1 MHVSEAEGTGV
12 ESQGVKVRYRAS
24 VSSGGRAVPI
34 CQHPQQ
40 TTTPLLRRDRV
51 SMSFPNT
58 GAGTSYGPSAGA
70 WTPDQD
76 SVVSGY
82 TDGGS
87 VYASLQRHHYHQ
99 PQFYPQPHH
108 KHSLV
113 SLRNV
118 NARPLHKRGRRVSE
132 MTAGAGGDGG
142 MGGEVIEVQI
152 LPQDDNWGDNTT
164 AITGNTSVRSESFQD
179 VTIIGR
185 DQERGVTF
193 TCQRYAG
200 SALCALVA
208 LFAFLS
214 PVAMVLLPRLD
225 VVQLKPDHLHCDSE
239 CDGLLISFSF
249 KLLILLLGSW
259 ALFFRQPKATMPRI
273 FIFRALVTMLIF
285 VFTFSY
291 WLFYVVRIL
300 ETRDQVRYRSIV
312 SFAVSLVDALLFI
325 HYLAV
330 ILLELRH
337 LTPQYTVKVLRSPD
351 GESRWYNMGQLS
363 VQRAAASVLEKYY
376 QDFTIYNPYLDRPPS
391 KKKQAPN
398 GSSFKYYDVDGNE
411 ENVEGHTR
419 AVLTASARRRDSAH
433 NERFYEE
440 HEYDRRVK
448 KRRARLIT
456 AAEEAF
462 THIKR
467 MHDEQGPSAPM
478 DPQEAA
484 QSIFP
489 SLARALQKYL
499 RVTRQQP
506 RHTMESILSHL
517 ALCLSHDMSPR
528 AFLEKYLVAAPLLQN
543 DKEHRGVQSWGLVC
557 DQLLSRPITNGT
569 VFQLRQADV
578 SLLCCVTRLPH
589 FSITEEIIHP
599 KSNKFVLRLNSE
611 TSV

>member
-1 MHVSEAEGTGV
+1 MGDWGSRRRCGRAVHVIRGDHYDVLPDDLSFIDHVLAQPVDQLGSVIPECAWRCQAT
-12 ESQGVKVRYRAS
+12 VKVRYKADSWAPRDPPPP
-24 VSSGGRAVPI
+24 PI
-34 CQHPQQ
+34 CKSQFAAPPA
-40 TTTPLLRRDRV
+40 TPLLRRDRV
-51 SMSFPNT
+51 SMSFSVAP
-58 GAGTSYGPSAGA
+58 GSSYAAAGA

-76 SVVSGY
+76 SVVSGF
-82 TDGGS
+82 TDAS
-87 VYASLQRHHYHQ
+87 IYASLQRH
-99 PQFYPQPHH
+99 PHG
-108 KHSLV
+108 V
-113 SLRNV
+113 QQYQQQQQQ
-118 NARPLHKRGRRVSE
+118 RVSE
-132 MTAGAGGDGG
+132 MTAGVGGDGG

-185 DQERGVTF
+185 EQETGITF

-208 LFAFLS
+208 LLAFLS
-214 PVAMVLLPRLD
+214 PIAMVLIPRLN
-225 VVQLKPDHLHCDSE
+225 VIKLKSDHLKCDSE
-239 CDGLLISFSF
+239 
-249 KLLILLLGSW
+249 
-259 ALFFRQPKATMPRI
+259 QPKATMPRI

-300 ETRDQVRYRSIV
+300 ENKDEVRYRSIV
-312 SFAVSLVDALLFI
+312 YFAVSLVDALLFI

-337 LTPQYTVKVLRSPD
+337 LTPQYSVKVLRSPD
-351 GESRWYNMGQLS
+351 GESRWYNIGQLS
-363 VQRAAASVLEKYY
+363 VQRAAAWVLEKYY
-376 QDFTIYNPYLDRPPS
+376 QDFTIYNPYLDRVPS
-391 KKKQAPN
+391 KKKN
-398 GSSFKYYDVDGNE
+398 SVNSSFKYYDVDGNE
-411 ENVEGHTR
+411 ENNEGQTR

-440 HEYDRRVK
+440 HEYERRVR
-448 KRRARLIT
+448 KRKARLIT

-467 MHDEQGPSAPM
+467 MHEEQGPSAPM
-478 DPQEAA
+478 DPHEAA

-499 RVTRQQP
+499 RITRQQP
-506 RHTMESILSHL
+506 RHTMDSILNHL
-517 ALCLSHDMSPR
+517 AVCLAHDMSPR
-528 AFLEKYLVAAPLLQN
+528 AFLEKYLVSSPILQN

-557 DQLLSRPITNGT
+557 DQLLSRPINNGT
-569 VFQLRQADV
+569 IFQLRQADV
-578 SLLCCVTRLPH
+578 CLLCSVSQIPH
-589 FSITEEIIHP
+589 FSIAEEIIHP

>member
-1 MHVSEAEGTGV
+1 
-12 ESQGVKVRYRAS
+12 
-24 VSSGGRAVPI
+24 
-34 CQHPQQ
+34 
-40 TTTPLLRRDRV
+40 
-51 SMSFPNT
+51 MSFSVAP
-58 GAGTSYGPSAGA
+58 GSSYAGA

-76 SVVSGY
+76 SVVSGF
-82 TDGGS
+82 TDAS
-87 VYASLQRHHYHQ
+87 IYASLQRHPHQHQSPSQQLPFGGHFSPQTPIQQQQQQQQFQQYH
-99 PQFYPQPHH
+99 PKH
-108 KHSLV
+108 KNSFV
-113 SLRNV
+113 ALRNV

-132 MTAGAGGDGG
+132 MTAGVGGDGG

-185 DQERGVTF
+185 DQETGVTF

-208 LFAFLS
+208 FLAFLS
-214 PVAMVLLPRLD
+214 PIAMVLIPRLN
-225 VVQLKPDHLHCDSE
+225 VIKLKNDHLKCDSE

-285 VFTFSY
+285 VFTFSF

-300 ETRDQVRYRSIV
+300 ENKEEVKYRSIV
-312 SFAVSLVDALLFI
+312 YFAVSLVDALLFI

-337 LTPQYTVKVLRSPD
+337 LTPQYSIKVLRSPD
-351 GESRWYNMGQLS
+351 GESKWYNIGQLS
-363 VQRAAASVLEKYY
+363 VQRAAAWVLEKYY
-376 QDFTIYNPYLDRPPS
+376 QDFTIYNPYLDRVPS
-391 KKKQAPN
+391 KKKHSGN
-398 GSSFKYYDVDGNE
+398 SSFKYYDVDGNE
-411 ENVEGHTR
+411 ENSEGHTR

-440 HEYDRRVK
+440 HEYDRRVR
-448 KRRARLIT
+448 KRKARLIT

-467 MHDEQGPSAPM
+467 MHEEQGPSVPM
-478 DPQEAA
+478 DPHEAA

-499 RVTRQQP
+499 RITRQQP
-506 RHTMESILSHL
+506 RHTMESILQHL
-517 ALCLSHDMSPR
+517 AICLAHDMSPR
-528 AFLEKYLVAAPLLQN
+528 AFLEKYLLSSPVLQN

-557 DQLLSRPITNGT
+557 EQLLSRPIANGT
-569 VFQLRQADV
+569 IFQLRQADV
-578 SLLCCVTRLPH
+578 CLLCSVSRMPH
-589 FSITEEIIHP
+589 FSIAEEIIHP

>member
-1 MHVSEAEGTGV
+1 
-12 ESQGVKVRYRAS
+12 
-24 VSSGGRAVPI
+24 
-34 CQHPQQ
+34 
-40 TTTPLLRRDRV
+40 
-51 SMSFPNT
+51 MSFSAANP
-58 GAGTSYGPSAGA
+58 GSSYAAASAAQGA

-76 SVVSGY
+76 SVISGF
-82 TDGGS
+82 TDAS
-87 VYASLQRHHYHQ
+87 IYASLQRHPHPQAGPFPHPQHFQQQQYHQ
-99 PQFYPQPHH
+99 QQQQPPPPHLRR
-108 KHSLV
+108 KASFV
-113 SLRNV
+113 SLRSA

-132 MTAGAGGDGG
+132 MTAGVGGDGG

-185 DQERGVTF
+185 DQETGVTF
-193 TCQRYAG
+193 TCQRYIG

-208 LFAFLS
+208 FLAFLS
-214 PVAMVLLPRLD
+214 PIAMVLIPRLNIIK
-225 VVQLKPDHLHCDSE
+225 LKNDPPLCDTE

-273 FIFRALVTMLIF
+273 FIFRALVTMLIL
-285 VFTFSY
+285 VFTFSF
-291 WLFYVVRIL
+291 WLFYVVRII
-300 ETRDQVRYRSIV
+300 ENTEKVQYRSIV
-312 SFAVSLVDALLFI
+312 YFAVSLVDALLFI

-337 LTPQYTVKVLRSPD
+337 LTPQYSVKVLRSPD
-351 GESRWYNMGQLS
+351 GESRWYNIGQLS
-363 VQRAAASVLEKYY
+363 VQRAAAWVLEKYY
-376 QDFTIYNPYLDRPPS
+376 QDFSIYNPYLDRLPS
-391 KKKQAPN
+391 KKKHSTN
-398 GSSFKYYDVDGNE
+398 SSFKYYDVDGNE
-411 ENVEGHTR
+411 ENAEGHTR

-440 HEYDRRVK
+440 HEYERRVR
-448 KRRARLIT
+448 KRKARLIT

-467 MHDEQGPSAPM
+467 MHEEQGPSAPM
-478 DPQEAA
+478 DPHEAA

-499 RVTRQQP
+499 RITRQQP
-506 RHTMESILSHL
+506 RHTMESILNHL
-517 ALCLSHDMSPR
+517 AICLAHDMSPR
-528 AFLEKYLVAAPLLQN
+528 AFLEKYLLSSPVLQN

-557 DQLLSRPITNGT
+557 DQLLSRAIDDGT
-569 VFQLRQADV
+569 IFQLRQADV
-578 SLLCCVTRLPH
+578 CLLCSVRSIPH
-589 FSITEEIIHP
+589 FSIAEEIIHP

>member
-1 MHVSEAEGTGV
+1 
-12 ESQGVKVRYRAS
+12 
-24 VSSGGRAVPI
+24 
-34 CQHPQQ
+34 
-40 TTTPLLRRDRV
+40 
-51 SMSFPNT
+51 MSFSVGP
-58 GAGTSYGPSAGA
+58 GPSYATAGA

-76 SVVSGY
+76 SVVSGF
-82 TDGGS
+82 TDAS
-87 VYASLQRHHYHQ
+87 LYASLQRHPQYSQQSQYQYHQ
-99 PQFYPQPHH
+99 QQQQQQQQYQHQQARQKASF
-108 KHSLV
+108 V

-185 DQERGVTF
+185 DQETGVTF

-214 PVAMVLLPRLD
+214 PIAMVLIPRLN
-225 VVQLKPDHLHCDSE
+225 VIQLKSEHLKCDSE

-300 ETRDQVRYRSIV
+300 ENRDEVRYRSIV
-312 SFAVSLVDALLFI
+312 YFAVSLVDALLFI
-325 HYLAV
+325 QYLAV

-337 LTPQYTVKVLRSPD
+337 LTPQYMVKVLRSPD
-351 GESRWYNMGQLS
+351 GESRWYNIGQLS
-363 VQRAAASVLEKYY
+363 VQRAAAWVLEKYY
-376 QDFTIYNPYLDRPPS
+376 QDFTIYNPYLDRVPS
-391 KKKQAPN
+391 KKKPHPSN
-398 GSSFKYYDVDGNE
+398 SSFKYYDVDGNE
-411 ENVEGHTR
+411 ENPESHTR
-419 AVLTASARRRDSAH
+419 AMLTASARRRDSAH

-440 HEYDRRVK
+440 HEYERRVR
-448 KRRARLIT
+448 KRKARLIT

-467 MHDEQGPSAPM
+467 MHDDQGQSTPM
-478 DPQEAA
+478 NPHEAA

-499 RVTRQQP
+499 RITRQQP
-506 RHTMESILSHL
+506 RHTMDSILSHL
-517 ALCLSHDMSPR
+517 AICLAHDMSPR
-528 AFLEKYLVAAPLLQN
+528 AFLEKYLVSSPVMQN

-557 DQLLSRPITNGT
+557 DQLLSRPINGGT
-569 VFQLRQADV
+569 IFQLRQADV
-578 SLLCCVTRLPH
+578 CLLCSISHIPH
-589 FSITEEIIHP
+589 FSIAEEIIHP